1 MKKYTINF
9 LVFGGVLW
17 LLGLTVLLFLQMNKK
32 PILGVIDTHALVMI
46 EAQKIAALHPNNI
59 PAEKLQK
66 MADQLKDRVEE
77 LAKKEGFILFAKGAV
92 WGGELPDFTE
102 IMIEKLKKE

>member
-1 MKKYTINF
+1 
-9 LVFGGVLW
+9 
-17 LLGLTVLLFLQMNKK
+17 
-32 PILGVIDTHALVMI
+32 
-46 EAQKIAALHPNNI
+46 
-59 PAEKLQK
+59 

-77 LAKKEGFILFAKGAV
+77 LAKKEGFILLAKGAV